1 LSLQIQL
8 KLQKSDDIVGGIYS
22 FELISKGNEEYNT
35 SLNSG
40 NNSLMIFGLLFL
52 IIALIGGAVVL
63 IPKKDILG
71 KRTKQFNLPPIP
83 PLPNQSNMPPPIAG
97 LPKNITKLPKK
108 PLENDLPPQA
118 KEKIEQYVKQ
128 LISTGYPE
136 DKAREH
142 AMKHKDKFLK
152 LK

>member
-1 LSLQIQL
+1 M
-8 KLQKSDDIVGGIYS
+8 GGIYT
-22 FELISKGNEEYNT
+22 FNVISEGNEEYNA

-40 NNSLMIFGLLFL
+40 NNGFMIFGLLIL
-52 IIALIGGAVVL
+52 IIALIGGAVTF
-63 IPKKDILG
+63 IPKESLFNKKSNSI
-71 KRTKQFNLPPIP
+71 NLPPLP
-83 PLPNQSNMPPPIAG
+83 PLPNQLNIPPITNMPKIA
-97 LPKNITKLPKK
+97 PAFQTKP
-108 PLENDLPPQA
+108 EDTDLTPQA
-118 KEKIEQYVKQ
+118 KQKIEQYVKQ

>member
-1 LSLQIQL
+1 MKKGNINVSVENIFPLIKKFLY
-8 KLQKSDDIVGGIYS
+8 SDHEI
-22 FELISKGNEEYNT
+22 FLRELISNATDATLK
-35 SLNSG
+35 LNH
-40 NNSLMIFGLLFL
+40 
-52 IIALIGGAVVL
+52 IASIG
-63 IPKKDILG
+63 
-71 KRTKQFNLPPIP
+71 
-83 PLPNQSNMPPPIAG
+83 
-97 LPKNITKLPKK
+97 
-108 PLENDLPPQA
+108 